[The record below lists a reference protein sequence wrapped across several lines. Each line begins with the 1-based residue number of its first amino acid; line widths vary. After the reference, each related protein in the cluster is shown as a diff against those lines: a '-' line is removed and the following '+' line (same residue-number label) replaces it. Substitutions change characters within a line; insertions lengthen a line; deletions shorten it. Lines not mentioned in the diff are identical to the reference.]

1 MSVVKS
7 FAVGAGDMFF
17 IKHNSDN
24 FTIIDCDLST
34 ENADEIIKELKA
46 QSAEKGVTRFIC
58 THPDGDHFG
67 GIELL
72 DDAIPIRNFY
82 VVKNQ
87 AIKDNETAS
96 FERYCTLRDG
106 DKAFYISKGCSRK
119 WMNKHDDTRGSSGIS
134 ILWPDLANA
143 SFVDALAA
151 CDAGESYNNTS
162 AVVRYKLE
170 NGASLMWLG
179 DLETDFMEA
188 ILDDI
193 ALEKTTIVFA
203 AHHGRKSGK
212 IPDSWLEKLDPQII
226 VIGEAP
232 SRHLHYYTGYN
243 TITQNIAG
251 DITFDLAGNKV
262 HIYVSTHGY
271 SNARLSEKV
280 TDEGQTK
287 FSGYYGTIE
296 VETEYTLEPAQD

>member
-7 FAVGAGDMFF
+7 FAVGTGDMFF

-24 FTIIDCDLST
+24 FTIIDCDLSAD
-34 ENADEIIKELKA
+34 NADEIIEELKE
-46 QSAEKGVTRFIC
+46 QSAGKGVTRFIC
-58 THPDGDHFG
+58 THPDEDHFG

-72 DDAIPIRNFY
+72 DDAMPIRNFY

-87 AIKDNETAS
+87 AIKDRDTVS
-96 FERYCTLRDG
+96 FERYCALRDG

-143 SFVDALAA
+143 EFVDALAA
-151 CDAGESYNNTS
+151 CDAGEGYNNTS
-162 AVVRYKLE
+162 AVIRYKLE
-170 NGASLMWLG
+170 NGASVMWLG
-179 DLETDFMEA
+179 DLETEFMEA
-188 ILDDI
+188 IVDDI

-212 IPDSWLEKLDPQII
+212 IPNSWLEKLDPQII
-226 VIGEAP
+226 VIGEAA
-232 SRHLHYYTGYN
+232 SRHLHYYTGYT

-251 DITFDLAGNKV
+251 NITFDLEGSSV
-262 HIYVSTHGY
+262 HIYVSKHGY
-271 SNARLSEKV
+271 SDDRLSGKV
-280 TDEGQTK
+280 TDEAQTK
-287 FSGYYGTIE
+287 FPGYYGTIE